1 MLSIASQ
8 RTDHTQPANG
18 AGVTVRRFDG
28 YTETWSMASLRVE
41 SLAEVFGFVTDDD
54 TAAG

>member
-1 MLSIASQ
+1 
-8 RTDHTQPANG
+8 
-18 AGVTVRRFDG
+18 VTVRRFDG